1 VSKQSGAGLVTSAA
15 TFGGMVSCKEAAA
28 KFRRDARGVRGE
40 ICGSP
45 MRKLVPLIRAVA
57 GALLLA
63 TATGL
68 AQAQSAAPE
77 VSVRSVKFSYPRVD
91 GAQGTAMEAEV
102 ELDVRGSG
110 AAGRN
115 PRFVDNVRVAL
126 MLAVQTRGRSGT
138 EFQYYYAEAEAVTLE
153 AGTRAMRFYL
163 PAEVVKRDGLSG
175 DAYAFFVE
183 IAVGGQTLAPQRTS
197 ISETLRDRARFDVFV
212 QKVTEARSATDGIL
226 VPQHQFMTGLRD
238 ARETPTVVRKGGR

>member
-1 VSKQSGAGLVTSAA
+1 
-15 TFGGMVSCKEAAA
+15 
-28 KFRRDARGVRGE
+28 
-40 ICGSP
+40 
-45 MRKLVPLIRAVA
+45 MRKFVPLIRAVA

-63 TATGL
+63 IATGA

-77 VSVRSVKFSYPRVD
+77 VSVRAVKFSYPRVD
-91 GAQGTAMEAEV
+91 GAQGTAMETEI

-126 MLAVQTRGRSGT
+126 MLAVQTRGRAGT
-138 EFQYYYAEAEAVTLE
+138 DFQYYYAEAEAVTLE

-163 PAEVVKRDGLSG
+163 PPEVVKRDGLTG

-183 IAVGGQTLAPQRTS
+183 IAVGGQALAPQRAAVS
-197 ISETLRDRARFDVFV
+197 DTLRDRARFDIFT
-212 QKVTEARSATDGIL
+212 QKVTEARATTDGIL

-238 ARETPTVVRKGGR
+238 AREAPAVIRKAGR

>member
-1 VSKQSGAGLVTSAA
+1 
-15 TFGGMVSCKEAAA
+15 
-28 KFRRDARGVRGE
+28 
-40 ICGSP
+40 
-45 MRKLVPLIRAVA
+45 MRKFVPLTRAVA

-63 TATGL
+63 TGAGVAL
-68 AQAQSAAPE
+68 AQTTAPE
-77 VSVRSVKFSYPRVD
+77 VSVRGVQFDYPRVD
-91 GAQGTAMEAEV
+91 GQQGTAMETEI

-126 MLAVQTRGRSGT
+126 MLAVQGRGRTGA

-153 AGTRAMRFYL
+153 TGTRAMRFYL
-163 PAEVVKRDGLSG
+163 PPEIVKRDGLSG

-183 IAVGGQTLAPQRTS
+183 LAVAGQSLAPQRAAVS
-197 ISETLRDRARFDVFV
+197 DTLRDRARFDVFV
-212 QKVTEARSATDGIL
+212 QKVTEARATTDGVL

-238 ARETPTVVRKGGR
+238 ARETPAVIRRAGR